1 PMLSDLLLFVP
12 GDPLPKSLEGALA
25 TALHSPTVRR
35 SRPTGLYWETYE
47 KTDSSV
53 TVELA
58 VSNIKPKDK
67 NEPPYPVGRPSCPF
81 AAPAHSPVRLRW
93 VEEPATRP
101 SGVGRSVVIDLHTVS
116 PGRALVTL
124 QTSVSGRVRGCSSR
138 EIQIVK

>member
-1 PMLSDLLLFVP
+1 
-12 GDPLPKSLEGALA
+12 
-25 TALHSPTVRR
+25 
-35 SRPTGLYWETYE
+35 
-47 KTDSSV
+47 
-53 TVELA
+53 VELA

-81 AAPAHSPVRLRW
+81 AAPTNSPVRLRW
-93 VEEPATRP
+93 VEEPAGP

-124 QTSVSGRVRGCSSR
+124 QTSVAGRVRACSSR